1 MRLRRILLWP
11 LSLIHGLVLYI
22 RHGLYDHA
30 FLKSKR
36 PSVSTIAI
44 GNLAL
49 GGTGKT
55 PMLEL
60 VLRTLEGTGTLA
72 TLSRGYGRKTT
83 SIHEVVGNDPAERSG
98 DEPLQVKTKFPAVRV
113 FVGADRVKAI
123 ARIQREVPGV
133 KAVVLDDAL
142 QHRRLD
148 ASLNILLTTAQR
160 PFCNDALFP
169 AGGLRD
175 LRSRAKAAQVV
186 VVTKCTGEPNIMEQD
201 HWRRRLALTEGQFLF
216 FSGIAY
222 EEPRTLQGATV
233 QVGPL
238 QASSALAF
246 TGIAQ
251 PEPFVQ
257 HVRSLFG
264 STTHIAFADH
274 HAFSPADLKRLADVF
289 GSFAAGPKTLIT
301 TEKDAARLRSVIEG
315 SPLHGLPLVVIGMRT
330 VILNEPD
337 RFVELIRHHVA
348 TYPAY
353 R

>member
-1 MRLRRILLWP
+1 
-11 LSLIHGLVLYI
+11 
-22 RHGLYDHA
+22 
-30 FLKSKR
+30 
-36 PSVSTIAI
+36 
-44 GNLAL
+44 
-49 GGTGKT
+49 
-55 PMLEL
+55 
-60 VLRTLEGTGTLA
+60 
-72 TLSRGYGRKTT
+72 
-83 SIHEVVGNDPAERSG
+83 
-98 DEPLQVKTKFPAVRV
+98 VRV

-160 PFCNDALFP
+160 PYCDDALFP

-186 VVTKCTGEPNIMEQD
+186 VVTKCAKEPNIVEQD
-201 HWRRRLALTEGQFLF
+201 HWRRRLALTEEQFLF

-222 EEPRTLQGATV
+222 EEPRTLQGAVV
-233 QVGPL
+233 QVGAR
-238 QASSALAF
+238 QASSALVF

-274 HAFSPADLKRLADVF
+274 HAFSPADLKRLAAVF

-301 TEKDAARLRSVIEG
+301 TEKDAARLRSVITG
-315 SPLHGLPLVVIGMRT
+315 SPLDGLPIAVIGMRT
-330 VILNEPD
+330 VILNEPEHAAD
-337 RFVELIRHHVA
+337 LIRQHVA
-348 TYPAY
+348 THPAH